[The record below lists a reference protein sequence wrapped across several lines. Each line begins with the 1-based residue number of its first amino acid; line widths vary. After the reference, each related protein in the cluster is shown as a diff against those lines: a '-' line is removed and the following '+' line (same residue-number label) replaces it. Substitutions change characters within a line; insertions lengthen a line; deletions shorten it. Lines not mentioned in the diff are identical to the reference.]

1 MRKTKIVCTLGP
13 STDHPGIVKSLIL
26 SGMNVA
32 RLNFSHGDYD
42 SHRSRFN
49 MVKECREELKR
60 PIATMLDTRG
70 PEVRVGCFENGKIE
84 VKNGDHF
91 TLTTRDVSGTNKAVS
106 VTYPGL
112 PNDVQVGTRIL
123 IDDGLI
129 ELLCESV
136 TDTDIKC
143 VVKNGGEISDKKS
156 VNVPDVNLSL
166 PYMNEQDAQDIR
178 FGAALG
184 FDFIAASFTRCADD
198 IAEIR
203 QILAEEKRENVRII
217 AKIENLAGV
226 ENIEEIISIADGI
239 MVARGDLGVEIPL
252 EQIPAIQKKL
262 IKKTFLSGKP
272 VITATQMLE
281 SMMKNPRPTR
291 AEATDIANAI
301 YDGTSAIMLS
311 GETAAGLYPI
321 EALQTMVRIA
331 ESTEDDINYRN
342 KFEKNSEV
350 KDEVPSVTDAISH
363 ATCTTAYD
371 LLAKAIITVTKSGS
385 TARMISKYRPS
396 MPIIGCTPDEY
407 GYRQLALTWGVE
419 PVKVKSMTNSEDL
432 LEHAAKV
439 SQEAGYIDNG
449 DLVVITAGLPL
460 GVSGTTN
467 LLRVHIVGDVL
478 VNGKGIGSGVVC
490 GNLCVGETL
499 KDIQKTFKDGDII
512 VTNATSNDY
521 LPLIRRCS
529 GLVVEQGGTSSHAAV
544 VGLALGIPV
553 LVGANGAT
561 KILKSQITVTLD
573 VDKGIVRSDQ

>member
-13 STDHPGIVKSLIL
+13 STDNPGVVKSLAL

-32 RLNFSHGDYD
+32 RLNFSHGDYEA
-42 SHRSRFN
+42 HKERFN
-49 MVKECREELKR
+49 MIKECREELGV
-60 PIATMLDTRG
+60 PIATMLDTKG
-70 PEVRVGCFENGKIE
+70 PEVRTGVFEDGKVE
-84 VKNGDHF
+84 VKNGEMF
-91 TLTTRDVSGTNKAVS
+91 ILTTKDVVGTNKISSVS
-106 VTYPGL
+106 YKKFPK
-112 PNDVQVGTRIL
+112 DIKVGTRIL

-129 ELLCESV
+129 ELLAERV
-136 TDTDIKC
+136 TDTDIEC
-143 VVKNGGEISDKKS
+143 IVKNGGFISDRKS
-156 VNVPDVNLSL
+156 INVPSVNLSL
-166 PYMNEQDAQDIR
+166 PYMSDTDAEDIR
-178 FGAALG
+178 FGARLG

-198 IAEIR
+198 IIEIR
-203 QILAEEKRENVRII
+203 QILSEEKRDNIRII
-217 AKIENLAGV
+217 AKIENLQGV
-226 ENIEEIISIADGI
+226 ENIEEIIGVSDGI

-252 EQIPAIQKKL
+252 EQIPAIQKQL

-321 EALQTMVRIA
+321 EALQTMVKIA
-331 ESTEDDINYRN
+331 ESTEQDINYKN
-342 KFEKNSEV
+342 KFEKHSEMG
-350 KDEVPSVTDAISH
+350 EVPSVTNAISH

-371 LLAKAIITVTKSGS
+371 LLAKAIITVTKSGN

-396 MPIIGCTPDEY
+396 MPIIGCTPDDY
-407 GYRQLALTWGVE
+407 GYRQLSLTWGVE
-419 PVKVKSMTNSEDL
+419 PVMVKSMTNSEEL
-432 LEHAAKV
+432 LEHAAEV
-439 SQEAGYIDNG
+439 SQNAGYIDNG

-478 VNGKGIGSGVVC
+478 VSGKGIGSGSVC
-490 GNLCVGETL
+490 GNLCVGDSF
-499 KDIQKTFKDGDII
+499 KDVEKAFKDGDII
-512 VTNATSNDY
+512 VTGNTSNEY
-521 LPLIRRCS
+521 LPLIRRSS
-529 GLVVEQGGTSSHAAV
+529 GIVVEQSGTSSHAAV

-553 LVGANGAT
+553 LVGASGAT